1 MLFDDEMQ
9 AWANHRLALENALRR
24 ALVGGEL
31 EVWYQPI
38 CSLEAQPA
46 IVGAEALVRWV
57 RPGHGLVLP
66 GTFLHLAE
74 ETGLIVDV
82 GATVLGRAAKELGHW
97 CREWPGYGLSIA
109 LNLSAR
115 ELQQSDLVRRLEA
128 NIERYGIPPEL
139 LEIELTEATLI
150 SESEVSRRALEGLRR
165 LGVRIVIDD
174 FGTGFSSLSY
184 LRRVPADVL
193 KIDRSFVEE
202 VDREESAAAIVGAV
216 LAMGHAVG
224 LEVIAEGV
232 ERETQVERLRELGAT
247 MAQGYLL
254 GKPCTATELRT
265 RIRDQVEPL
274 RGAA

>member
-1 MLFDDEMQ
+1 
-9 AWANHRLALENALRR
+9 
-24 ALVGGEL
+24 
-31 EVWYQPI
+31 
-38 CSLEAQPA
+38 
-46 IVGAEALVRWV
+46 
-57 RPGHGLVLP
+57 
-66 GTFLHLAE
+66 
-74 ETGLIVDV
+74 
-82 GATVLGRAAKELGHW
+82 
-97 CREWPGYGLSIA
+97 
-109 LNLSAR
+109 
-115 ELQQSDLVRRLEA
+115 
-128 NIERYGIPPEL
+128 
-139 LEIELTEATLI
+139 
-150 SESEVSRRALEGLRR
+150 
-165 LGVRIVIDD
+165 VIDD